1 MGKLSA
7 ILIVLIFLVAGCT
20 QAVKSSSQPNSA
32 PTATSSFTQSTPEK
46 PTSYE
51 ATTYTNDE
59 VGFSIKYPK
68 NWYIGSAVVFNNSV
82 DAAQIL
88 YAEADNRPIFD
99 MLWVNVVPKVSD
111 FGVATEDLLE
121 KGYAINATIVSSKST
136 TLADGKT
143 PANEIILTGVMG
155 KITKTERYLYCL
167 GTNYKGKT
175 ILVIASTSNVY
186 GNKAL
191 VEEIAQTLT
200 LK

>member
-1 MGKLSA
+1 
-7 ILIVLIFLVAGCT
+7 
-20 QAVKSSSQPNSA
+20 
-32 PTATSSFTQSTPEK
+32 
-46 PTSYE
+46 
-51 ATTYTNDE
+51 
-59 VGFSIKYPK
+59 
-68 NWYIGSAVVFNNSV
+68 
-82 DAAQIL
+82 
-88 YAEADNRPIFD
+88 